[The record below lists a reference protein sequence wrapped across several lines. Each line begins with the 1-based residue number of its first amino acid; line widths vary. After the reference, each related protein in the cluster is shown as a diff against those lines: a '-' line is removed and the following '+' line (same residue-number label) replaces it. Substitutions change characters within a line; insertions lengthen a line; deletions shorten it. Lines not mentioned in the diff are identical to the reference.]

1 MYILNKGEQNMNEDN
16 TKNIDFTKMSKKEVV
31 MNLYMN
37 TTIQMVNN
45 NVDYEIVANKTL
57 NSIIFNLCNNVIKNS
72 DEERLKLLGTDVMM
86 SYLGLGVRVCDMLK
100 SIGIKIENARDVD
113 ATLKQLD
120 AIEGRVAVDNFS
132 Y

>member
-1 MYILNKGEQNMNEDN
+1 
-16 TKNIDFTKMSKKEVV
+16 
-31 MNLYMN
+31 LYMN

-120 AIEGRVAVDNFS
+120 AIEGRVVVDNFS

>member
-120 AIEGRVAVDNFS
+120 AIEGRVVVDNFS

>member
-1 MYILNKGEQNMNEDN
+1 MKNVDN

-37 TTIQMVNN
+37 TSIQMVNN
-45 NVDYEIVANKTL
+45 NIDYEIIANKTV
-57 NSIIFNLCNNVIKNS
+57 NSVIFNLCNNVIQSSNK
-72 DEERLKLLGTDVMM
+72 ERLELLGTNVM
-86 SYLGLGVRVCDMLK
+86 STYIGLGVRVCDMLK
-100 SIGIKIENARDVD
+100 GIGIKIENAYDVD

-120 AIEGRVAVDNFS
+120 AIEGKVVVDNFS